1 MIEPGHPNLSV
12 GKQCFLLSISR
23 SSFYYTPK
31 GKSEMNLMLMRQID
45 EQFPL
50 LGVAAQRLSGDGR
63 RRSSASG
70 R

>member
-12 GKQCFLLSISR
+12 GKHCFLLSISR
-23 SSFYYTPK
+23 SSFYCTPK
-31 GKSEMNLMLMRQID
+31 VESEMNLMLMRRID
-45 EQFPL
+45 EQCPL